1 MELAAAK
8 RPYEAEP
15 QGSAVSAYAPV
26 RYDGHAGFLS
36 GRGLY

>member
-15 QGSAVSAYAPV
+15 QVSAVSAYAPV